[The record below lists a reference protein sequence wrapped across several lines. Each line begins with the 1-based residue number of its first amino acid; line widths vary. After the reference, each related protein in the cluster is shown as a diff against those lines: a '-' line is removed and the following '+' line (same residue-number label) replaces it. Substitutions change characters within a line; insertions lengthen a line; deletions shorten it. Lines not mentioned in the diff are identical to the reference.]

1 VTVSPQYGR
10 LPANVENA
18 MASDDRPAPGRRTA
32 LDPAAVDLAVE
43 AGPLRFR
50 NPILAASGTYGYGE
64 HFAEVVPPR
73 ALGGI
78 VTKSVSPEP
87 RKGNPPPRIAETP
100 SGMLN
105 SIGLENKGLDHFL
118 RETLPGLRALDTVKI
133 VSIVGRNVQ
142 DFVTCA
148 EAIDAAGGIDAF
160 ELNMSCPNVKEGGIE
175 FSTAPPLAERLVAAV
190 RKVTRRPLFAKLS
203 PNVTD
208 VKAVARAAVDG
219 GADGL
224 ALINTLRGVAIDWRR
239 RKPVLGGITGGLSGP
254 AVKPVALY
262 MVWEVATALPR
273 TPVIGIGGAM
283 TAEDVLEF
291 LAVGARAVQIGTA
304 HFADPSLPLRLDRE
318 LRETLAREGIARARD
333 VVGTIPRTGP
343 PPPAPCAG

>member
-1 VTVSPQYGR
+1 MAADPQTI
-10 LPANVENA
+10 
-18 MASDDRPAPGRRTA
+18 PGRRATI
-32 LDPAAVDLAVE
+32 DPASVDLAVE

-50 NPILAASGTYGYGE
+50 NPVLAASGTYGYGE
-64 HFAEVVPPR
+64 HFTELVPPS

-100 SGMLN
+100 SGLLN

-118 RETLPGLRALDTVKI
+118 RVTLPALRTLDTAKI

-148 EAIDAAGGIDAF
+148 EAISAAGGVDAF

-175 FSTAPPLAERLVAAV
+175 FSIAPDLAERLVAAV
-190 RKVTRRPLFAKLS
+190 RKTTRLPVFAKLS

-208 VKAVARAAVDG
+208 VKVVARAAVTG

-224 ALINTLRGVAIDWRR
+224 ALINTLRGVAVDWRR

-262 MVWEVATALPR
+262 MVWEVASALPR

-291 LAVGARAVQIGTA
+291 LAVGARAVQVGTA
-304 HFADPSLPLRLDRE
+304 HFADPTLPLRLDRE
-318 LRETLAREGIARARD
+318 LRELLAREGIARARD
-333 VVGTIPRTGP
+333 VVGTVPRT
-343 PPPAPCAG
+343 PPAPGAR

>member
-1 VTVSPQYGR
+1 MSPAFPG
-10 LPANVENA
+10 P
-18 MASDDRPAPGRRTA
+18 RPI
-32 LDPAAVDLAVE
+32 DPSAVDLAVE
-43 AGPLRFR
+43 AGPLVFR
-50 NPILAASGTYGYGE
+50 NPVLTASGAYGYGDN
-64 HFAEVVPPR
+64 FAELVPVET
-73 ALGGI
+73 LGGL

-87 RKGNPPPRIAETP
+87 RKGNPPPRIAESP

-118 RETLPGLRALDTVKI
+118 RSTLPALRTLPTVRI

-148 EAIDAAGGIDAF
+148 SAISEAGGVDAF

-175 FSTAPPLAERLVAAV
+175 FSIAPALAEALVAAV
-190 RKVTRRPLFAKLS
+190 RKVTRLPLIAKLS

-208 VKAVARAAVDG
+208 VKVVARAAVNG
-219 GADGL
+219 GADL
-224 ALINTLRGVAIDWRR
+224 LSLINTLRGVAIDWRR

-262 MVWEVATALPR
+262 MVWEVATALPK

-283 TAEDVLEF
+283 TAEDILEF
-291 LAVGARAVQIGTA
+291 LAVGARAVQVGTG
-304 HFADPSLPLRLDRE
+304 HFADPTLPLTLLRD
-318 LRETLAREGIARARD
+318 LRETLAREGIARIRD
-333 VVGTIPRTGP
+333 VVGTVPRTGP
-343 PPPAPCAG
+343 PPAPCTG

>member
-1 VTVSPQYGR
+1 
-10 LPANVENA
+10 
-18 MASDDRPAPGRRTA
+18 MASDDRTPPGRCPA
-32 LDPAAVDLAVE
+32 LDPATVDLAVE
-43 AGPLRFR
+43 AGSLRFR
-50 NPILAASGTYGYGE
+50 NPILAASGTYGYGDP
-64 HFAEVVPPR
+64 FAEVVPPS

-118 RETLPGLRALDTVKI
+118 RETLPALRALDTVRI

-148 EAIDAAGGIDAF
+148 EAISAAGGVDAL

-175 FSTAPPLAERLVAAV
+175 FSTSPSLAERLVADV
-190 RKVTRRPLFAKLS
+190 RTVTRLPLFAKLS

-208 VKAVARAAVDG
+208 VKVVARAAVNG

-254 AVKPVALY
+254 AVKPVALF

-283 TAEDVLEF
+283 TAEDILEF
-291 LAVGARAVQIGTA
+291 LAVGARAVQVGTA
-304 HFADPSLPLRLDRE
+304 HFADPSLPLRVDRE
-318 LRETLAREGIARARD
+318 LRETLAREGIARVRD
-333 VVGTIPRTGP
+333 VVATIPRTGP
-343 PPPAPCAG
+343 PPAAPCAG